1 MDTTSSSDSDAPTHS
16 DKGSGTNLDG
26 MKTTVPVPVTYLLVF
41 LAMAFYGF
49 SFIST
54 KTVIGTYGPVAII
67 FIRLCI
73 SAPILFVADRLM
85 NGRTPVAKEDRW
97 YFIALA
103 FFEPFLYFL
112 AETYGLQWVSASAAA
127 IIIGTIPVV
136 TPIFAFA
143 FLRERL
149 SVACFIGLVVSFAG
163 VALIVMVDRRAPDF
177 SLLGVGL
184 LFVAVVSAVMFSVF
198 SRKIPAR
205 YSAVTI
211 VKYQSLL
218 GAVFLLPLFLILE
231 VRETV
236 TVPFRPE
243 LWGHLL
249 YLAVFPSTLAFIFL
263 NHGIRTLGANKAN
276 ATINSVP
283 VFTAVFAF
291 FVLGEQFPP
300 VKIAGIL
307 VAILGVSLAQYRR
320 SMFRRA
326 GGVERGEG
334 EVERTSI
341 VSEEGPP
348 GAVLFWQ
355 DVPIRP
361 GTIMRVDIRDYD
373 VRDDEG
379 RRMTVTW
386 EILDL
391 RERDSTD
398 EYFEPSTGK
407 TYPMQR
413 VMKNRR
419 LGRKY
424 REGAIIQ
431 IPSCAHYL
439 VIREFHD
446 GEEALLRCFSVDMLG
461 LIRDAEVIV
470 GGDRQA
476 AVCDGEKS
484 LR

>member
-1 MDTTSSSDSDAPTHS
+1 MNTKSSPESDAPTHS
-16 DKGSGTNLDG
+16 DAQSNMDPDTER
-26 MKTTVPVPVTYLLVF
+26 TTVPIPVTYLLVF

-54 KTVIGTYGPVAII
+54 KTVIGTYGPAAII

-85 NGRTPVAKEDRW
+85 NGRTPVAKEDRK

-149 SVACFIGLVVSFAG
+149 SAACFIGLVVSFAG

-184 LFVAVVSAVMFSVF
+184 IFVAVLSAVMFSVF

-218 GAVFLLPLFLILE
+218 GAVFLLPLFLLLE
-231 VRETV
+231 ARETV
-236 TVPFRPE
+236 AVPFQPE
-243 LWGHLL
+243 LWAHLL

-283 VFTAVFAF
+283 VFTAVFSY

-300 VKIAGIL
+300 VKIVGIL

-320 SMFRRA
+320 GLFRR
-326 GGVERGEG
+326 VGEIS
-334 EVERTSI
+334 RRKTKHI
-341 VSEEGPP
+341 PEGPP
-348 GAVLFWQ
+348 
-355 DVPIRP
+355 
-361 GTIMRVDIRDYD
+361 
-373 VRDDEG
+373 
-379 RRMTVTW
+379 
-386 EILDL
+386 
-391 RERDSTD
+391 
-398 EYFEPSTGK
+398 
-407 TYPMQR
+407 
-413 VMKNRR
+413 
-419 LGRKY
+419 
-424 REGAIIQ
+424 REGPLA
-431 IPSCAHYL
+431 
-439 VIREFHD
+439 
-446 GEEALLRCFSVDMLG
+446 
-461 LIRDAEVIV
+461 
-470 GGDRQA
+470 
-476 AVCDGEKS
+476 
-484 LR
+484 